1 MTFTNDQLREIERV
15 NLILLKKIMAQ
26 RKPRTN
32 GTVVVNQPPRKTS
45 SAINRARSEKNIEK
59 DNMVSWLP
67 WESYFFLLLKIND
80 RETRHTSERWGN
92 SHECLSTIDNGF
104 KMTLGMDSWIIETD
118 CQSQACRQT
127 IDSKKTNCR

>member
-32 GTVVVNQPPRKTS
+32 GTVVVTQPQRKTS

-59 DNMVSWLP
+59 DNMVSYLGNIFCCSKSMIV
-67 WESYFFLLLKIND
+67 ETSFVRKMGKQSRMFINN
-80 RETRHTSERWGN
+80 R
-92 SHECLSTIDNGF
+92 
-104 KMTLGMDSWIIETD
+104 
-118 CQSQACRQT
+118 
-127 IDSKKTNCR
+127 